1 MWAGRAC
8 EGCPH
13 LHSLV
18 PIGRPL
24 PCVASLALG
33 RVTFEAPPGRMA
45 VAANQ
50 TNRRRLDG
58 HYTSLPVSLRSPLG
72 SPCSRSGVRVGPMR
86 IRHAIPAK
94 VERITRREPANPS
107 PAARRRL
114 RWFDYWRAHGE
125 NVSLTCRH
133 FGIARTTFYSW
144 KRRYDPKHLAS
155 LEDRS
160 SKPKHVRKPTW
171 SLELV
176 KRVRELREEYPAWGK
191 DKLVVLLH
199 RQARWK
205 QVSTSM
211 VGRILLH
218 LKRTRQLIEP
228 VRSAI
233 SVRKRRH
240 KRVYA
245 IRKPKDYQVKDP
257 GDLIEVDTLD
267 VRPSPNV
274 VRKQFTA
281 RDLVSRWDVLDIRSV
296 ATAKTAAEF
305 IEQLIERMPFKVKAI
320 QVDNGSEF
328 MAEFEE
334 SCQRKQIRLFVL
346 PPRSPKLNGS
356 VERAQRTHTEEHWEL
371 STCDTEVESMR
382 EDLREW
388 EHTYNTI
395 RPHQALGYLTPL
407 EYVTLWKQQQNQPS
421 NQVV

>member
-1 MWAGRAC
+1 
-8 EGCPH
+8 
-13 LHSLV
+13 
-18 PIGRPL
+18 
-24 PCVASLALG
+24 
-33 RVTFEAPPGRMA
+33 MA

-50 TNRRRLDG
+50 TNRRHLDG
-58 HYTSLPVSLRSPLG
+58 HYTSLPVSLRPRRSTLLG
-72 SPCSRSGVRVGPMR
+72 SLPAWRLDAGGHTMR
-86 IRHAIPAK
+86 IHHAIPRK
-94 VERITRREPANPS
+94 VERVVKHEPANPS
-107 PAARRRL
+107 PDARRRL
-114 RWFDYWRAHGE
+114 RWFDYCRAHDN

-133 FGIARTTFYSW
+133 FGIARTTFYTW
-144 KRRYDPKHLAS
+144 KHRYDPKHLAS

-160 SKPKHVRKPTW
+160 SKPKHFRKPTW

-199 RQARWK
+199 RDERDDRWK

-211 VGRILLH
+211 VGRILGH

-228 VRSAI
+228 LRSAI

-240 KRVYA
+240 KRLYA
-245 IRKPKDYQVKDP
+245 IRKPKDYSVKEP
-257 GDLIEVDTLD
+257 GDLVEVDTLD

-281 RDLVSRWDVLDIRSV
+281 RDLVSRWDVLDIRST
-296 ATAKTAAEF
+296 ASAKTAAEF
-305 IEQLIERMPFKVKAI
+305 IDQLLVRMPFRVKAI

-334 SCQRKQIRLFVL
+334 SCQQKQIRLFVL

-388 EHTYNTI
+388 ENVYNTI
-395 RPHQALGYLTPL
+395 RPHQALGYKTPL
-407 EYVTLWKQQQNQPS
+407 EYVTLWKQQLNQPA